1 MSILCGCG
9 QSSSIVVYMPD
20 GAPSLSLVSLM
31 AQDYKIGGHNTD
43 YTIVSSEQIGGFVAS
58 KQADLAVLP
67 TNLASKL
74 CGDDYQILSV
84 MTTGNLYLVGKQGS
98 SINDVIG
105 HNLSV
110 INLNNV
116 PGLTVKLMLN
126 ELGIPY
132 SEGEQTESNIK
143 LVGATANEIIGGFM
157 SGKIE
162 FAVVA
167 EPAVS
172 MMLNKVNDLQ
182 VIDSIQRLVG
192 NYPQSVLVIK
202 KGIFKN
208 KDVQELYNELLENET
223 YLQNNLD
230 NVYNVITAHLQK
242 GVVTSFK
249 EDLINEDLIMRCNV
263 NISLAIEEKD
273 TINNYIN
280 NLINISNNSANVLT
294 DEVYYEFK

>member
-43 YTIVSSEQIGGFVAS
+43 YTIVSSERIGGFVAS

-132 SEGEQTESNIK
+132 SEGQQTEGNIK

-172 MMLNKVNDLQ
+172 MMLNKVNGLQ
-182 VIDSIQRLVG
+182 VINSIQRLVG

-208 KDVQELYNELLENET
+208 KEVQELYNELLENET
-223 YLQNNLD
+223 YLQNNLG